1 MKDGGMGK
9 YGEYKKIDREWILL
23 MKEAKKLGLTKDEI
37 RMFLEVNQGEGSAV

>member
-1 MKDGGMGK
+1 MGVWVNM
-9 YGEYKKIDREWILL
+9 ENTKKIDREWILL